1 MSNYNSRPST
11 FKFLDPPLPWGCF
24 LAGSLGLVVSDR
36 DLAGPWSLVR
46 VSGVD
51 EGFKVLSSIDDGKP
65 VVFVFDGAWG
75 RVGSL
80 LRVARSRGLNEL
92 YFDFVDAG
100 VEEGLLGG
108 VVGLDA
114 LVYARLLR
122 LRFSDASRAP
132 VRLSLGKV
140 VSRRDLLRAGPV
152 AALEYLVRPVV
163 DEGPCSSLR
172 GCTMC

>member
-1 MSNYNSRPST
+1 LT
-11 FKFLDPPLPWGCF
+11 
-24 LAGSLGLVVSDR
+24 GSLGLVVSDR
-36 DLAGPWSLVR
+36 DVVGPWSLYR
-46 VSGVD
+46 VSGFDDV
-51 EGFKVLSSIDDGKP
+51 FKVFSVVNEEGP

-75 RVGSL
+75 RVGDL

-92 YFDFVDAG
+92 YLDFVDAG